1 MSPLNQMFFHREIF
15 ADGSNK
21 PNSTLDK
28 FGDEAN
34 KLSVPVVYLGM
45 SPLNQ
50 ILLKVENIRRGF
62 P

>member
-1 MSPLNQMFFHREIF
+1 MSPLNQMYFHREIF

-34 KLSVPVVYLGM
+34 KFSVPRGIYGDE
-45 SPLNQ
+45 STEPNS
-50 ILLKVENIRRGF
+50 VES
-62 P
+62 